1 MVAIKGLSFYY
12 NSQQLLFQGLSLE
25 IEPGNIYGLLGKNGA
40 GKTTLL
46 KILAGLIFPNE
57 GDTSVFGCTPG
68 HRKAEMLEDLYFLP
82 EEFYVPKLSGNTY
95 VKLYAPFYPR
105 FDDTLFRE
113 AAAEFE
119 IDCALMLTDLSYGQ
133 KKKFLTA
140 FGIATNCALTIFDEP
155 SNGLDIPSK
164 SRFRRLL
171 ASGLTEER
179 SFIISTHQ
187 VRDVESL
194 IDPIIILHDGE
205 IVFNHTGEE
214 ISRALSVEI
223 KKQLDEGDF
232 LYAEKVIGGHAV
244 LEVNTARIE
253 SNVDIE
259 LLFNAVITR
268 PDRVR
273 DAFESGNGG
282 KQ

>member
-1 MVAIKGLSFYY
+1 MVAIKDLSFFYKP
-12 NSQQLLFQGLSLE
+12 QQLLFQGLNLE
-25 IEPGNIYGLLGKNGA
+25 IDPGNIYGLLGKNGA

-46 KILAGLIFPNE
+46 KILAGLIFPQE
-57 GDTSVFGCTPG
+57 GDTSVFGCTPS

-82 EEFYVPKLSGNTY
+82 EEFYVPKLSGDTY

-105 FDDTLFRE
+105 FDETLFRE

-119 IDCALMLTDLSYGQ
+119 LDCSLTLTDLSYGQ

-164 SRFRRLL
+164 SQFRKLL
-171 ASGLTEER
+171 ASVLTEDR

-214 ISRALSVEI
+214 ISRSLSVEV
-223 KKQLDEGDF
+223 KKQIGEGEY

-244 LEVNTARIE
+244 LEPNTARIE

-259 LLFNAVITR
+259 LLFNAVITK
-268 PDRVR
+268 PGRVR
-273 DAFESGNGG
+273 AAFENGG
-282 KQ
+282 NQ

>member
-1 MVAIKGLSFYY
+1 MVAIKDLSFYY
-12 NSQQLLFQGLSLE
+12 KPQQRLFKNLDLD
-25 IEPGNIYGLLGKNGA
+25 IEQGNIYGLLGKNGA

-46 KILAGLIFPNE
+46 KILAGLIFPQE
-57 GDTSVFGCTPG
+57 GDTSVFGCKPA
-68 HRKAEMLEDLYFLP
+68 HRKAEMLEELYFLP

-105 FDDTLFRE
+105 FDDALFRD

-119 IDCALMLTDLSYGQ
+119 LDCSHLLTDLSYGQ

-164 SRFRRLL
+164 SQFRKLL
-171 ASGLTEER
+171 ATVLSEER
-179 SFIISTHQ
+179 TFIISTHQ

-214 ISRALSVEI
+214 ISRFLSVEV
-223 KKQLDEGDF
+223 KKQLDDGEY

-244 LEVNTARIE
+244 LEANRNRLE

-259 LLFNAVITR
+259 LLFNAVITK
-268 PDRVR
+268 PDQVR
-273 DAFESGNGG
+273 AAFEKGGNL
-282 KQ
+282 

>member
-1 MVAIKGLSFYY
+1 MVAIKDLSFFYKPE
-12 NSQQLLFQGLSLE
+12 QLLFQDLNLE

-46 KILAGLIFPNE
+46 KILAGLIFPQE
-57 GDTSVFGCTPG
+57 GNTQVLGCTPA

-105 FDDTLFRE
+105 FDETLFRS

-119 IDCALMLTDLSYGQ
+119 IDCTLLLTDLSYGQ

-140 FGIATNCALTIFDEP
+140 FGLATNCALTIFDEP

-164 SRFRRLL
+164 SQFRKLL
-171 ASGLTEER
+171 AKVLTEDR

-214 ISRALSVEI
+214 ISRSLSVEVR
-223 KKQLDEGDF
+223 KRLDTTEY

-244 LEVNTARIE
+244 LEANTARIE

-259 LLFNAVITR
+259 LLFNAVITK
-268 PDRVR
+268 PSEVR
-273 DAFESGNGG
+273 AAFESGNGG
-282 KQ
+282 K